1 MSLKFPLGLPAPS
14 GLVPSAVPGLSCHH
28 LLMAPTRAGWPA
40 RSRSD
45 RVIAGVC
52 GGVGARLGIDA
63 TIVRIAFVALALA
76 WVGVP
81 LYLLAWIL
89 LPQAAAAMDGTG
101 LADAVPP
108 ARTAARRAAGMALI
122 VVGTVLLVRHL
133 GVALPDAV
141 IWPALCVA
149 FGLGIVVWRV
159 QPAAGLDRTVAVRI
173 AAGTILLAL
182 GIGVIAAT
190 NLSLSAV
197 RDGLLSGGLVVGG
210 LALIMGPW
218 VAVLVRDRR
227 EERQRR
233 IRADER
239 AEMAAHLH
247 DSVLQ
252 TLALVQRADDPAR
265 MAALARRQERELR
278 GWLYGGG
285 SEPNQATVRA
295 AVEHLAGVLEDRH
308 GVVMDVVAVG
318 DAPLDPAMESLVA
331 AAGEAMTN
339 AARWSGCPTV
349 SVYVEATP
357 QGVDVF
363 VRDRGAGFDPQA
375 VDGESRGIR
384 DSIRGRL
391 DRVGG
396 RCEITSSE
404 GHGTEVRLH
413 LG

>member
-1 MSLKFPLGLPAPS
+1 MPPQCRRAII
-14 GLVPSAVPGLSCHH
+14 SA
-28 LLMAPTRAGWPA
+28 MAPTRAGWPV
-40 RSRSD
+40 RSRTD

-63 TIVRIAFVALALA
+63 TIVRIAFVALAFA
-76 WVGVP
+76 WIGVP
-81 LYLLAWIL
+81 LYLLGWVL
-89 LPQAAAAMDGTG
+89 LPQAATVPATTE
-101 LADAVPP
+101 ADDTASAV
-108 ARTAARRAAGMALI
+108 RTAARRAAGMALI
-122 VVGTVLLVRHL
+122 VLGTVLLVRRL
-133 GVALPDAV
+133 GVALPDTLL
-141 IWPALCVA
+141 WPALCVA

-159 QPAAGLDRTVAVRI
+159 QPAAGIGRAAAMRI

-182 GIGVIAAT
+182 GIGAIAAA
-190 NLSLSAV
+190 NLSLSTV

-210 LALIMGPW
+210 LALILGPW
-218 VAVLVRDRR
+218 MMVLLRDRR
-227 EERQRR
+227 EERRRR

-252 TLALVQRADDPAR
+252 TLSLVQRSDDPAR

-285 SEPNQATVRA
+285 SEPDAATVRA
-295 AVEHLAGVLEDRH
+295 AVERLAGVVEDRH

-318 DAPLDPAMESLVA
+318 DAPLDSATESLVA

-339 AARWSGCPTV
+339 AARWSGSPTV
-349 SVYVEATP
+349 SVFVEATP
-357 QGVDVF
+357 QAVDVF
-363 VRDRGAGFDPQA
+363 VRDRGVGFDPEE
-375 VDGESRGIR
+375 VDGDSRGIR

-396 RCEITSSE
+396 RCDINSAP
-404 GHGTEVRLH
+404 GQGTEVRLH
-413 LG
+413 LARS

>member
-1 MSLKFPLGLPAPS
+1 M
-14 GLVPSAVPGLSCHH
+14 PGRGCRVIISP
-28 LLMAPTRAGWPA
+28 MAPTRAGWPV

-52 GGVGARLGIDA
+52 GGVGTRLGIDA

-89 LPQAAAAMDGTG
+89 LPQSPTT
-101 LADAVPP
+101 AVGPEP
-108 ARTAARRAAGMALI
+108 AGAEPQARTVTRRAAGMALI
-122 VVGTVLLVRHL
+122 VLGTVLLVRHL
-133 GVALPDAV
+133 GVALPDTV

-149 FGLGIVVWRV
+149 FGLGIVVWRA
-159 QPAAGLDRTVAVRI
+159 QPAAGLDRRVAVRI

-182 GIGVIAAT
+182 GIGAIAAT

-285 SEPNQATVRA
+285 AEPDPATVRA
-295 AVEHLAGVLEDRH
+295 AVEHVAGVVEDRH

-318 DAPLDPAMESLVA
+318 DTPLDPSTESLVA

-339 AARWSGCPTV
+339 AARWSGCATV
-349 SVYVEATP
+349 SVYLEATP
-357 QGVDVF
+357 QGVELF
-363 VRDRGAGFDPQA
+363 VRDRGAGFDPEA
-375 VDGESRGIR
+375 VDGDSRGIR

-396 RCEITSSE
+396 RCEITSSK

-413 LG
+413 LARS

>member
-1 MSLKFPLGLPAPS
+1 MPPWCRRAII
-14 GLVPSAVPGLSCHH
+14 SA
-28 LLMAPTRAGWPA
+28 MAPTRAGWPV
-40 RSRSD
+40 RSRTD

-63 TIVRIAFVALALA
+63 TIVRIAFVALAFA
-76 WVGVP
+76 WIGVP
-81 LYLLAWIL
+81 LYLLGWVL
-89 LPQAAAAMDGTG
+89 LPQAATVPATTE
-101 LADAVPP
+101 ADDTASAV
-108 ARTAARRAAGMALI
+108 RTAARRAAGMALI
-122 VVGTVLLVRHL
+122 VLGTVLLVRHL
-133 GVALPDAV
+133 GVALPDTLL
-141 IWPALCVA
+141 WPALCVA

-159 QPAAGLDRTVAVRI
+159 QPAAGIGRAAAMRI

-182 GIGVIAAT
+182 GIGAIAAA
-190 NLSLSAV
+190 NLSLSTV

-210 LALIMGPW
+210 LALILGPW
-218 VAVLVRDRR
+218 MMVLLRDRR
-227 EERQRR
+227 EERRRR

-252 TLALVQRADDPAR
+252 TLSLVQRSDDPAR

-285 SEPNQATVRA
+285 SEPDAATVRA
-295 AVEHLAGVLEDRH
+295 AVERLAGVVEDRH

-318 DAPLDPAMESLVA
+318 DAPLDSATESLVA

-339 AARWSGCPTV
+339 AARWSGSSTV
-349 SVYVEATP
+349 SVFVEATP
-357 QGVDVF
+357 QAVDVF
-363 VRDRGAGFDPQA
+363 VRDRGVGFDPEE
-375 VDGESRGIR
+375 VDEDSRGIR

-396 RCEITSSE
+396 RCDINSAP
-404 GHGTEVRLH
+404 GQGTEVRLH
-413 LG
+413 LARS

>member
-1 MSLKFPLGLPAPS
+1 
-14 GLVPSAVPGLSCHH
+14 
-28 LLMAPTRAGWPA
+28 MAPTRAGWPA
-40 RSRSD
+40 RSRTD

-52 GGVGARLGIDA
+52 GGVGTRLGIDA

-81 LYLLAWIL
+81 LYLVGWIL
-89 LPQAAAAMDGTG
+89 LPQAAAPTDGMEPAG
-101 LADAVPP
+101 AALP

-133 GVALPDAV
+133 GVALPDTV

-159 QPAAGLDRTVAVRI
+159 QPAAGLDRTVAMRI

-278 GWLYGGG
+278 GWLYGGD

-295 AVEHLAGVLEDRH
+295 AVEHLAGVIEDRH

-318 DAPLDPAMESLVA
+318 DTPLDPAMESLVA

-375 VDGESRGIR
+375 VDGDSRGIR

-396 RCEITSSE
+396 RCEITSSK

-413 LG
+413 LAQS

>member
-1 MSLKFPLGLPAPS
+1 
-14 GLVPSAVPGLSCHH
+14 
-28 LLMAPTRAGWPA
+28 MAPTRAGWPI
-40 RSRSD
+40 RSRTD
-45 RVIAGVC
+45 RMIAGVC
-52 GGVGARLGIDA
+52 GGVGARLGIDT

-81 LYLLAWIL
+81 LYLLGWIL
-89 LPQAAAAMDGTG
+89 LPQAAATG
-101 LADAVPP
+101 AEAELADAGRP
-108 ARTAARRAAGMALI
+108 ARTATRRAVGMALI
-122 VVGTVLLVRHL
+122 VLGTVLLVRHL
-133 GVALPDAV
+133 GVALPDTL

-149 FGLGIVVWRV
+149 FGLGIVIWRV
-159 QPAAGLDRTVAVRI
+159 QPAAGIGRAAAVRI

-182 GIGVIAAT
+182 GIGAIAAT
-190 NLSLSAV
+190 NLSLSTV

-210 LALIMGPW
+210 LALIGGPW
-218 VAVLVRDRR
+218 VAVLLRDRR

-252 TLALVQRADDPAR
+252 TLSLVQRSDDPAR

-285 SEPNQATVRA
+285 SGPDQASVRA
-295 AVEHLAGVLEDRH
+295 AVEHLAGVVEDRY

-318 DAPLDPAMESLVA
+318 DAPLGPAMESLVA

-339 AARWSGCPTV
+339 AARWSGCTTV
-349 SVYVEATP
+349 SVFVEAMP
-357 QGVDVF
+357 QAVDVF
-363 VRDRGAGFDPQA
+363 VRDRGVGFDPE
-375 VDGESRGIR
+375 VVEEGSHGIR

-396 RCEITSSE
+396 RCDINSSP

-413 LG
+413 VGRS

>member
-1 MSLKFPLGLPAPS
+1 
-14 GLVPSAVPGLSCHH
+14 
-28 LLMAPTRAGWPA
+28 MAPNRAGWPV

-81 LYLLAWIL
+81 LYVLGWIL
-89 LPQAAAAMDGTG
+89 LPQAAVSTAEAELAGAMR
-101 LADAVPP
+101 P
-108 ARTAARRAAGMALI
+108 ARTAARRASGMALI
-122 VVGTVLLVRHL
+122 VVGTVLLVRHF
-133 GVALPDAV
+133 GMGLPDTM

-149 FGLGIVVWRV
+149 FGLGIIVWRV
-159 QPAAGLDRTVAVRI
+159 QPAAGIGRAAAMRI

-182 GIGVIAAT
+182 GIGVTAAA

-210 LALIMGPW
+210 LALIGGPW
-218 VAVLVRDRR
+218 VAVLLRDRR

-252 TLALVQRADDPAR
+252 TLSLVQRSDDPAR

-278 GWLYGGG
+278 GWLYGGR
-285 SEPNQATVRA
+285 SEPDQASVRA
-295 AVEHLAGVLEDRH
+295 AVEHLAGVVEDRY

-339 AARWSGCPTV
+339 AARWSGCSTV
-349 SVYVEATP
+349 SVFVEATP
-357 QGVDVF
+357 QGVDLF
-363 VRDRGAGFDPQA
+363 VRDRGAGFDPEA
-375 VDGESRGIR
+375 VEEGSHGIR

-396 RCEITSSE
+396 RCDITSSK

-413 LG
+413 LDRS

>member
-1 MSLKFPLGLPAPS
+1 
-14 GLVPSAVPGLSCHH
+14 
-28 LLMAPTRAGWPA
+28 MAPTRAGWPV
-40 RSRSD
+40 RSSTD

-52 GGVGARLGIDA
+52 GGIGARLGIDA

-81 LYLLAWIL
+81 LYLLGWVL
-89 LPQAAAAMDGTG
+89 LPQQPAPAAGTG
-101 LADAVPP
+101 PDRVGPP
-108 ARTAARRAAGMALI
+108 ARTAARRATGMALI
-122 VVGTVLLVRHL
+122 VLGTVVLVRHL
-133 GVALPDAV
+133 GVALPDTL

-149 FGLGIVVWRV
+149 LGLGIVVWRA
-159 QPAAGLDRTVAVRI
+159 QPAAGLGRAAAMRI

-182 GIGVIAAT
+182 GIGVIAAA

-210 LALIMGPW
+210 LALILGPW
-218 VAVLVRDRR
+218 VAVLLRDRR
-227 EERQRR
+227 DERQRR

-252 TLALVQRADDPAR
+252 TLALVQRSDDPAR
-265 MAALARRQERELR
+265 TAALARRQERELR

-285 SEPNQATVRA
+285 SEPNPDTVRA
-295 AVEHLAGVLEDRH
+295 AVEHLAGVVEDRH

-318 DAPLDPAMESLVA
+318 DAALDPDMESLVA

-339 AARWSGCPTV
+339 AARWSGCATV
-349 SVYVEATP
+349 SVFVEAAP
-357 QGVDVF
+357 SGVDVF
-363 VRDRGAGFDPQA
+363 VRDRGAGFDPEA
-375 VDGESRGIR
+375 VDGDSRGIR

-396 RCEITSSE
+396 SCEINSSK
-404 GHGTEVRLH
+404 GQGTEVRLH
-413 LG
+413 LARS

>member
-1 MSLKFPLGLPAPS
+1 MPFGARRAIISDMAPS
-14 GLVPSAVPGLSCHH
+14 
-28 LLMAPTRAGWPA
+28 RAGWPV
-40 RSRSD
+40 RSRTD
-45 RVIAGVC
+45 RMIAGVC
-52 GGVGARLGIDA
+52 GGVAARLGIDA
-63 TIVRIAFVALALA
+63 AIVRIAFVALALA

-81 LYLLAWIL
+81 LYLLGWIL
-89 LPQAAAAMDGTG
+89 LPQPAAP
-101 LADAVPP
+101 ADMAEPAGEAPP

-122 VVGTVLLVRHL
+122 VVGTMLLVRHM
-133 GVALPDAV
+133 GVALPDTL

-149 FGLGIVVWRV
+149 FGFGAVVWRA
-159 QPAAGLDRTVAVRI
+159 QPGAGLDRGAAVRV

-182 GIGVIAAT
+182 GIGVIAAA

-210 LALIMGPW
+210 LALILGPW
-218 VAVLVRDRR
+218 VAVLVRDRHQ
-227 EERQRR
+227 ERQRR
-233 IRADER
+233 VRADER

-285 SEPNQATVRA
+285 SEPIPDTVRA
-295 AVEHLAGVLEDRH
+295 AVEHLAGVVEDRH

-331 AAGEAMTN
+331 ASGEAMTN
-339 AARWSGCPTV
+339 AARWSGCSTV
-349 SVYVEATP
+349 SVFVEATP

-363 VRDRGAGFDPQA
+363 VRDRGVGFDPEA
-375 VDGESRGIR
+375 VDGRSRGIR

-396 RCEITSSE
+396 RCEITSSK

-413 LG
+413 LARD

>member
-1 MSLKFPLGLPAPS
+1 MPPQCRRAII
-14 GLVPSAVPGLSCHH
+14 SA
-28 LLMAPTRAGWPA
+28 MAPTRAGWPV
-40 RSRSD
+40 RSRTD

-63 TIVRIAFVALALA
+63 TIVRIAFVALAFA
-76 WVGVP
+76 WIGVP
-81 LYLLAWIL
+81 LYLLGWVL
-89 LPQAAAAMDGTG
+89 LPQAATVPATTE
-101 LADAVPP
+101 ADDTASAV
-108 ARTAARRAAGMALI
+108 RTAARRAAGMALI
-122 VVGTVLLVRHL
+122 VLGTVLLVRHL
-133 GVALPDAV
+133 GVALPDTLL
-141 IWPALCVA
+141 WPALCVA

-159 QPAAGLDRTVAVRI
+159 QPAAGIGRAAAMRI

-182 GIGVIAAT
+182 GIGAIAAA
-190 NLSLSAV
+190 NLSLSTV

-210 LALIMGPW
+210 LALILGPW
-218 VAVLVRDRR
+218 MMVLLRDRR
-227 EERQRR
+227 EERRRR

-252 TLALVQRADDPAR
+252 TLSLVQRSDDPAR

-285 SEPNQATVRA
+285 SEPDAATVRA
-295 AVEHLAGVLEDRH
+295 AVERLAGVVEDRH

-318 DAPLDPAMESLVA
+318 DAPLDSATESLVA

-339 AARWSGCPTV
+339 AARWSGSPTV
-349 SVYVEATP
+349 SVFVEATE
-357 QGVDVF
+357 QAVDVF
-363 VRDRGAGFDPQA
+363 VRDRGVGFDPEE
-375 VDGESRGIR
+375 VDGDSRGIR

-396 RCEITSSE
+396 RCDINSAP
-404 GHGTEVRLH
+404 GQGTEVRLH
-413 LG
+413 LARS

>member
-1 MSLKFPLGLPAPS
+1 
-14 GLVPSAVPGLSCHH
+14 
-28 LLMAPTRAGWPA
+28 MAPTRAGWPV

-89 LPQAAAAMDGTG
+89 LPQAAAPTDGTG

-108 ARTAARRAAGMALI
+108 ARTAARQAAGMALI

-133 GVALPDAV
+133 GVALPDTV

-190 NLSLSAV
+190 NLSWSAV

-218 VAVLVRDRR
+218 VAVLARDRR

-285 SEPNQATVRA
+285 AEPDPATVRA
-295 AVEHLAGVLEDRH
+295 AVEHLAGAVEDRH

-318 DAPLDPAMESLVA
+318 DAALDPAMESLVA

-339 AARWSGCPTV
+339 AARWSGCATV
-349 SVYVEATP
+349 SVYLEATP
-357 QGVDVF
+357 QGVEVF

-375 VDGESRGIR
+375 VDGDSRGIR

-396 RCEITSSE
+396 RCEITSSK

-413 LG
+413 LARS

>member
-1 MSLKFPLGLPAPS
+1 
-14 GLVPSAVPGLSCHH
+14 
-28 LLMAPTRAGWPA
+28 MAPTRAGWPV

-52 GGVGARLGIDA
+52 GGVGTRLGIDA

-89 LPQAAAAMDGTG
+89 LPQSPTT
-101 LADAVPP
+101 AVRPEP
-108 ARTAARRAAGMALI
+108 AGAEPQARTVTRRAAGMALI
-122 VVGTVLLVRHL
+122 VLGTVLLVRHL
-133 GVALPDAV
+133 GVALPDTV

-149 FGLGIVVWRV
+149 FGLGIVVWRA
-159 QPAAGLDRTVAVRI
+159 QPAAGLDRRVAVRI

-182 GIGVIAAT
+182 GIGAIAAT

-218 VAVLVRDRR
+218 IAVLVRDRR

-285 SEPNQATVRA
+285 SEPDPATVRA
-295 AVEHLAGVLEDRH
+295 AVEHLAGVIEDRH

-339 AARWSGCPTV
+339 AARWSGCATV
-349 SVYVEATP
+349 SVYLEATP
-357 QGVDVF
+357 QGVEVF

-375 VDGESRGIR
+375 VDGDSRGIR

-396 RCEITSSE
+396 RCEITSSK

-413 LG
+413 VARS

>member
-1 MSLKFPLGLPAPS
+1 MAPS
-14 GLVPSAVPGLSCHH
+14 RS
-28 LLMAPTRAGWPA
+28 GWPA
-40 RSRSD
+40 RSESD

-52 GGVGARLGIDA
+52 GGIGARLGIDA

-81 LYLLAWIL
+81 LYLLGWIL
-89 LPQAAAAMDGTG
+89 LPPGAEAQRAAAA
-101 LADAVPP
+101 PS
-108 ARTAARRAAGMALI
+108 ARTTTRRAAGMALI
-122 VVGTVLLVRHL
+122 VLGAVLMVRHS

-149 FGLGIVVWRV
+149 LGLGIVVWKA
-159 QPAAGLDRTVAVRI
+159 QPGTSIGRAAAARI
-173 AAGTILLAL
+173 AAGTLLLAL
-182 GIGVIAAT
+182 GIGVTAAA

-197 RDGLLSGGLVVGG
+197 LDGLLSGGLVVGG
-210 LALIMGPW
+210 LALILGPW
-218 VAVLVRDRR
+218 MAVLLRDRR
-227 EERQRR
+227 EERLQR

-252 TLALVQRADDPAR
+252 TLALMQRADDPAR

-285 SEPNQATVRA
+285 PEPNQATVRA
-295 AVEHLAGVLEDRH
+295 AVEHLAGVVEDRH
-308 GVVMDVVAVG
+308 GVVIDVVAVG
-318 DAPLDPAMESLVA
+318 DAPLGPDMESLVA

-339 AARWSGCPTV
+339 AARWSGCSTV
-349 SVYVEATP
+349 SVFVESAP
-357 QGVDVF
+357 EGVEVF
-363 VRDRGAGFDPQA
+363 VRDRGAGFDPAA
-375 VDGESRGIR
+375 VDGDSRGIR

-396 RCEITSSE
+396 SCDISSSK

-413 LG
+413 LARS

>member
-1 MSLKFPLGLPAPS
+1 
-14 GLVPSAVPGLSCHH
+14 
-28 LLMAPTRAGWPA
+28 MAPTRAGWPA
-40 RSRSD
+40 RSRTD

-52 GGVGARLGIDA
+52 GGVGTRLGIDA

-81 LYLLAWIL
+81 LYLVGWIL
-89 LPQAAAAMDGTG
+89 LPQAAAPADGTER
-101 LADAVPP
+101 ADAALP

-133 GVALPDAV
+133 GVALPDTV

-159 QPAAGLDRTVAVRI
+159 QPAAGLDRTVAMRI

-295 AVEHLAGVLEDRH
+295 AVEHLAGVIEDRH

-363 VRDRGAGFDPQA
+363 VRDRGAGFDPQV
-375 VDGESRGIR
+375 VDGDSRGIR

-396 RCEITSSE
+396 RCEITSSKD
-404 GHGTEVRLH
+404 HGTEVRLH
-413 LG
+413 VARS

>member
-1 MSLKFPLGLPAPS
+1 
-14 GLVPSAVPGLSCHH
+14 
-28 LLMAPTRAGWPA
+28 MAPTRAGWPV

-89 LPQAAAAMDGTG
+89 LPQAAAPMDGTG
-101 LADAVPP
+101 LADPVPP

-133 GVALPDAV
+133 GVALPDTF

-159 QPAAGLDRTVAVRI
+159 QPTAGLDRTVAVRI

-182 GIGVIAAT
+182 GIGVIAAAD
-190 NLSLSAV
+190 LSLSAV

-285 SEPNQATVRA
+285 AEPDPATVRA
-295 AVEHLAGVLEDRH
+295 AVEHLAGAVEDRH

-318 DAPLDPAMESLVA
+318 DAALDPAMESLVA

-339 AARWSGCPTV
+339 AARWSGCATV
-349 SVYVEATP
+349 SVYLEATP
-357 QGVDVF
+357 QGVEVF

-375 VDGESRGIR
+375 VDGDSRGIR

-396 RCEITSSE
+396 RCEITSSK

-413 LG
+413 LVRS

>member
-1 MSLKFPLGLPAPS
+1 M
-14 GLVPSAVPGLSCHH
+14 PGRGCRVIISP
-28 LLMAPTRAGWPA
+28 MAPTRAGWPV

-52 GGVGARLGIDA
+52 GGVGTRLGIDA

-89 LPQAAAAMDGTG
+89 LPQSPTT
-101 LADAVPP
+101 AVGPEP
-108 ARTAARRAAGMALI
+108 AGAEPQARTVTRRAAGMALI
-122 VVGTVLLVRHL
+122 VLGTVLLVRHL
-133 GVALPDAV
+133 GVALPDTV

-149 FGLGIVVWRV
+149 FGLGIVVWRA
-159 QPAAGLDRTVAVRI
+159 QPAAGLDRRVAVRI

-182 GIGVIAAT
+182 GIGAIAAT

-285 SEPNQATVRA
+285 AEPDPATVRA
-295 AVEHLAGVLEDRH
+295 AVEHVAGVVEDRH

-318 DAPLDPAMESLVA
+318 DTPLDPSTESLVA

-339 AARWSGCPTV
+339 AARWSGCATV
-349 SVYVEATP
+349 SVYLEATP
-357 QGVDVF
+357 QGVELF
-363 VRDRGAGFDPQA
+363 VRDRGAGFDPEA
-375 VDGESRGIR
+375 VDGDSRGIR

-396 RCEITSSE
+396 SCEITSSK

-413 LG
+413 LARS

>member
-1 MSLKFPLGLPAPS
+1 
-14 GLVPSAVPGLSCHH
+14 
-28 LLMAPTRAGWPA
+28 MAPIRAGWPA
-40 RSRSD
+40 RSRTD

-63 TIVRIAFVALALA
+63 AIVRIAFVALALA

-81 LYLLAWIL
+81 LYLLGWIL
-89 LPQAAAAMDGTG
+89 LPREATSAATAESSDAA
-101 LADAVPP
+101 PP
-108 ARTAARRAAGMALI
+108 ARTVARRAARRAAGMALI
-122 VVGTVLLVRHL
+122 VLGTVLLVRHL
-133 GVALPDAV
+133 GVALPDTV

-149 FGLGIVVWRV
+149 FGLGIVVWRA
-159 QPAAGLDRTVAVRI
+159 QPAAGLDRSAAVRI

-182 GIGVIAAT
+182 GIGVIAAA

-210 LALIMGPW
+210 LALIGGPW
-218 VAVLVRDRR
+218 VAVLLRDQR

-239 AEMAAHLH
+239 AEVAAHLH

-252 TLALVQRADDPAR
+252 TLALVQRSDDPAR

-278 GWLYGGG
+278 GWLYGGS
-285 SEPNQATVRA
+285 SEPNPASVRA
-295 AVEHLAGVLEDRH
+295 AVEHLAGVVEDRH

-339 AARWSGCPTV
+339 AARWSGCATV
-349 SVYVEATP
+349 SVYLEATP
-357 QGVDVF
+357 QGVDLF
-363 VRDRGAGFDPQA
+363 VRDRGVGFDPEA
-375 VDGESRGIR
+375 VNGDRRGIR

-396 RCEITSSE
+396 RCEIISST
-404 GHGTEVRLH
+404 GDGTEVRLH
-413 LG
+413 LDRS

>member
-1 MSLKFPLGLPAPS
+1 
-14 GLVPSAVPGLSCHH
+14 
-28 LLMAPTRAGWPA
+28 MAPTRAGWPV

-81 LYLLAWIL
+81 LYLVGWIL
-89 LPQAAAAMDGTG
+89 LPQAAAAT
-101 LADAVPP
+101 DATEPAGAALP

-159 QPAAGLDRTVAVRI
+159 QPAAGLDRTVAARI

-252 TLALVQRADDPAR
+252 TLALVQRADDPSR

-295 AVEHLAGVLEDRH
+295 AVEHLAGVIEDRH

>member
-1 MSLKFPLGLPAPS
+1 
-14 GLVPSAVPGLSCHH
+14 
-28 LLMAPTRAGWPA
+28 MAPTRAGWPV
-40 RSRSD
+40 RSRTD

-63 TIVRIAFVALALA
+63 TIVRIAFVALAFA
-76 WVGVP
+76 WIGVP
-81 LYLLAWIL
+81 LYLLGWVL
-89 LPQAAAAMDGTG
+89 LPQAATVPATTE
-101 LADAVPP
+101 ADDTASAV
-108 ARTAARRAAGMALI
+108 RTAARRAAGMALI
-122 VVGTVLLVRHL
+122 VLGTVLLVRRL
-133 GVALPDAV
+133 GVALPDTLL
-141 IWPALCVA
+141 WPALCVA

-159 QPAAGLDRTVAVRI
+159 QPAAGIGRAAAMRI

-182 GIGVIAAT
+182 GIGAIAAA
-190 NLSLSAV
+190 NLSLSTV

-210 LALIMGPW
+210 LALILGPW
-218 VAVLVRDRR
+218 MMVLLRDRR
-227 EERQRR
+227 EERRRR

-252 TLALVQRADDPAR
+252 TLSLVQRSDDPAR

-285 SEPNQATVRA
+285 SEPDAATVRA
-295 AVEHLAGVLEDRH
+295 AVERLAGVVEDRH

-318 DAPLDPAMESLVA
+318 DAPLDSATESLVA

-339 AARWSGCPTV
+339 AARWSGSPTV
-349 SVYVEATP
+349 SVFVEATP
-357 QGVDVF
+357 QAVDVF
-363 VRDRGAGFDPQA
+363 VRDRGVGFDPEE
-375 VDGESRGIR
+375 VDGDSRGIR

-396 RCEITSSE
+396 RCDINSAP
-404 GHGTEVRLH
+404 GQGTEVRLH
-413 LG
+413 LARS

>member
-1 MSLKFPLGLPAPS
+1 
-14 GLVPSAVPGLSCHH
+14 
-28 LLMAPTRAGWPA
+28 MAPTRAGWPA
-40 RSRSD
+40 RSRTD

-52 GGVGARLGIDA
+52 GGVGTRLGIDA

-81 LYLLAWIL
+81 LYLVGWIL
-89 LPQAAAAMDGTG
+89 LPQAAAPTDGTEP
-101 LADAVPP
+101 ADAALP

-133 GVALPDAV
+133 GVALPDTV

-190 NLSLSAV
+190 NLSWSAV

-218 VAVLVRDRR
+218 VAVLARDRR

-318 DAPLDPAMESLVA
+318 DAALDPAMESLVA

-339 AARWSGCPTV
+339 AARWSGCATV

-357 QGVDVF
+357 QGVEVF

-375 VDGESRGIR
+375 VDGDSRGIR

-396 RCEITSSE
+396 RCEITSSK

-413 LG
+413 LVRS

>member
-1 MSLKFPLGLPAPS
+1 
-14 GLVPSAVPGLSCHH
+14 
-28 LLMAPTRAGWPA
+28 MAPTRAGWPV
-40 RSRSD
+40 RSSTD

-52 GGVGARLGIDA
+52 GGIGARLGIDA

-81 LYLLAWIL
+81 LYLLGWIL
-89 LPQAAAAMDGTG
+89 LPQQPAPAAGT
-101 LADAVPP
+101 APVDRVAPP
-108 ARTAARRAAGMALI
+108 ARIAARRATGMALI
-122 VVGTVLLVRHL
+122 VLGTVVMVRHL
-133 GVALPDAV
+133 GVALPDTL

-149 FGLGIVVWRV
+149 FGLGIVVWRA
-159 QPAAGLDRTVAVRI
+159 QPGAGFGRAAAMRI

-182 GIGVIAAT
+182 GIGVIAAA

-210 LALIMGPW
+210 LALILGPW
-218 VAVLVRDRR
+218 VAVLARDRR

-233 IRADER
+233 VRADER

-252 TLALVQRADDPAR
+252 TLALVQRSDDPAR

-278 GWLYGGG
+278 SWLYGEGPDAA
-285 SEPNQATVRA
+285 SATLRT
-295 AVEHLAGVLEDRH
+295 AVERMAGVVEDRH
-308 GVVMDVVAVG
+308 GTVIEVVTVG
-318 DAPLDPAMESLVA
+318 DAPLDGPMESLVA

-357 QGVDVF
+357 QAVEIF
-363 VRDRGAGFDPQA
+363 VRDRGVGFDPTA
-375 VDGESRGIR
+375 VNGGRHGIR
-384 DSIRGRL
+384 DSIKGRL

-396 RCEITSSE
+396 SCEIVSAP
-404 GHGTEVRLH
+404 GDGAEVRLR
-413 LG
+413 LGQS

>member
-1 MSLKFPLGLPAPS
+1 
-14 GLVPSAVPGLSCHH
+14 
-28 LLMAPTRAGWPA
+28 MAPTRAGWPA

-52 GGVGARLGIDA
+52 GGVGTRLGIDA

-81 LYLLAWIL
+81 LYLVGWIL
-89 LPQAAAAMDGTG
+89 LPQAAAPTDGTER
-101 LADAVPP
+101 ADAALP

-133 GVALPDAV
+133 GVALPDTV

-159 QPAAGLDRTVAVRI
+159 QPAAGLDRTVAMRI

-295 AVEHLAGVLEDRH
+295 AVEHLAGVIEDRH

-375 VDGESRGIR
+375 VDGDSRGIR

-396 RCEITSSE
+396 SCEITSSK
-404 GHGTEVRLH
+404 GQGTEVRLH
-413 LG
+413 VARS

>member
-1 MSLKFPLGLPAPS
+1 MPFGARRAIISDMAPS
-14 GLVPSAVPGLSCHH
+14 
-28 LLMAPTRAGWPA
+28 RAGWPV
-40 RSRSD
+40 RSRTD
-45 RVIAGVC
+45 RMIAGVC
-52 GGVGARLGIDA
+52 GGVAARLGIDA
-63 TIVRIAFVALALA
+63 AIVRIAFVALALA

-81 LYLLAWIL
+81 LYLLGWIL
-89 LPQAAAAMDGTG
+89 LPQPAAP
-101 LADAVPP
+101 ADMAEPAGEAPP

-122 VVGTVLLVRHL
+122 VVGTMLLVRHL
-133 GVALPDAV
+133 GVALPDTL

-149 FGLGIVVWRV
+149 FGLGAVVWRA
-159 QPAAGLDRTVAVRI
+159 QPGAGLDRGAAVRV

-182 GIGVIAAT
+182 GIGVIAAA

-210 LALIMGPW
+210 LALILGPW
-218 VAVLVRDRR
+218 VAVLVRDRHQ
-227 EERQRR
+227 ERQRR
-233 IRADER
+233 VRADER

-285 SEPNQATVRA
+285 SEPIPDTVRA
-295 AVEHLAGVLEDRH
+295 AVEHLAGVVEDRH

-331 AAGEAMTN
+331 ASGEAMTN
-339 AARWSGCPTV
+339 AARWSGCSTV
-349 SVYVEATP
+349 SVFVEATP

-363 VRDRGAGFDPQA
+363 VRDRGVGFDPEA
-375 VDGESRGIR
+375 VNGRSRGIR

-396 RCEITSSE
+396 RCEITSSK

-413 LG
+413 LARD

>member
-1 MSLKFPLGLPAPS
+1 
-14 GLVPSAVPGLSCHH
+14 
-28 LLMAPTRAGWPA
+28 MAPTRAGWPA

-52 GGVGARLGIDA
+52 GGVGTRLGIDA

-81 LYLLAWIL
+81 LYLVGWIL
-89 LPQAAAAMDGTG
+89 LPQAAAPTDGMEP
-101 LADAVPP
+101 ADAALP

-122 VVGTVLLVRHL
+122 VAGTALLVRHL
-133 GVALPDAV
+133 GVALPDTV

-182 GIGVIAAT
+182 GIGVIAAA

-197 RDGLLSGGLVVGG
+197 RDGLLSGGLVLGG
-210 LALIMGPW
+210 LALILGPW

-227 EERQRR
+227 DERQRR

-239 AEMAAHLH
+239 AEMTAHLH

-252 TLALVQRADDPAR
+252 TLALVQRSDDPGR

-278 GWLYGGG
+278 GWLYGSG
-285 SEPNQATVRA
+285 SEPNPATVRA
-295 AVEHLAGVLEDRH
+295 AVEHLAGVVEDRH
-308 GVVMDVVAVG
+308 GVMMDVVAVG
-318 DAPLDPAMESLVA
+318 DAALDSATESLVA

-339 AARWSGCPTV
+339 AARWSGCSTV
-349 SVYVEATP
+349 SVYLEATP
-357 QGVDVF
+357 VGVDLF
-363 VRDRGAGFDPQA
+363 VRDRGAGFDPEA
-375 VDGESRGIR
+375 VDDDSRGIR

-396 RCEITSSE
+396 RCEITSSA

-413 LG
+413 LARN

>member
-1 MSLKFPLGLPAPS
+1 MPPQCRRAII
-14 GLVPSAVPGLSCHH
+14 SA
-28 LLMAPTRAGWPA
+28 MAPTRAGWPV
-40 RSRSD
+40 RSRTD

-63 TIVRIAFVALALA
+63 TIVRIAFVALAFA
-76 WVGVP
+76 WIGVP
-81 LYLLAWIL
+81 LYLLGWVL
-89 LPQAAAAMDGTG
+89 LPQAATVPATTE
-101 LADAVPP
+101 ADDTASAV
-108 ARTAARRAAGMALI
+108 RTAARRAAGMALI
-122 VVGTVLLVRHL
+122 VLGTVLLVRHL
-133 GVALPDAV
+133 GVALPDTLL
-141 IWPALCVA
+141 WPALCVA

-159 QPAAGLDRTVAVRI
+159 QPAAGIGRAAAMRI

-182 GIGVIAAT
+182 GIGAIAAA
-190 NLSLSAV
+190 NLSLSTV

-210 LALIMGPW
+210 LALILGPW
-218 VAVLVRDRR
+218 MMVLLRDRR
-227 EERQRR
+227 EERRRR

-252 TLALVQRADDPAR
+252 TLSLVQRSDDPAR

-285 SEPNQATVRA
+285 SEPDAATVRA
-295 AVEHLAGVLEDRH
+295 AVERLAGVVEDRH

-318 DAPLDPAMESLVA
+318 DAPLDSATESLVA

-339 AARWSGCPTV
+339 AARWSGSPTV
-349 SVYVEATP
+349 SVFVEATP
-357 QGVDVF
+357 QAVDVF
-363 VRDRGAGFDPQA
+363 VRDRGVGFDPEE
-375 VDGESRGIR
+375 VDGDSRGIR

-396 RCEITSSE
+396 RCDINSAP
-404 GHGTEVRLH
+404 GQGTEVRLH
-413 LG
+413 LARS